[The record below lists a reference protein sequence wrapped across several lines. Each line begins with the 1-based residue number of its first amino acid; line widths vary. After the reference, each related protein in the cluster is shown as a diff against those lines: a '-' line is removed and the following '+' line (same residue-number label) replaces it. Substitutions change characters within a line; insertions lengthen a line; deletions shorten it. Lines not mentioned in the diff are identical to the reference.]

1 MPRATLFLLCTL
13 TACATV
19 PTRFSARSAASPE
32 ASAAPPVVV
41 ARSLAE
47 EPPLPGQAGV
57 DGWRGL
63 APAGAAPD
71 PHAHH
76 HHHPGMVMPAPAAT
90 DATPTTTEANHAP

>member
-1 MPRATLFLLCTL
+1 LFCAL

-41 ARSLAE
+41 ARSLTE

-63 APAGAAPD
+63 APATGAAPD

-76 HHHPGMVMPAPAAT
+76 HHHPGMVMPAPA
-90 DATPTTTEANHAP
+90 DAGSTTTEASHAP